1 LEELAAAS
9 GSLQLGLEASL
20 DDAKTQLMAEV
31 QAQSVV
37 MRNLIAA
44 SNQDH
49 ACSKHYYDLLGSLP
63 STIHRLVQEAQ
74 KIKVSEQILR
84 NMRSE
89 GITH

>member
-44 SNQDH
+44 SNQNH
-49 ACSKHYYDLLGSLP
+49 ACSKH
-63 STIHRLVQEAQ
+63 
-74 KIKVSEQILR
+74 
-84 NMRSE
+84 
-89 GITH
+89 